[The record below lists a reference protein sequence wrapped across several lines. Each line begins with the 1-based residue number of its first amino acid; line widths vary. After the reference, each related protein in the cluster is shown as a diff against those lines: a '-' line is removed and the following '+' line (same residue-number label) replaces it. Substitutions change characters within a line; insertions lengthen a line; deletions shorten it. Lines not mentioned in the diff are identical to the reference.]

1 MIGRF
6 KRKLIE
12 YIAELNKASFLQ
24 WQQFH
29 LPSATSQNDY
39 TVVSFSGSKWFADQL
54 YSLYSFYRNVGKPK
68 QWLIYNDG
76 TYCELQLQLLSK
88 IDRVTVC
95 NLDLST
101 AILPQIALQ
110 KFPTLKKVEIVS
122 KHISGGD
129 VIISDS
135 DILFYKHFNE
145 YVKRKSKLNYFLVD
159 ETNCYFDKDFLLQ
172 HPLIEYPFNFGLL
185 MLNNSFNLELIFNY
199 INERFN
205 SGVLDY
211 WSDQTAFQK
220 LIMNDKSFQPLDK
233 DLFKVGGNDSFRISH
248 CVDYNKIALR
258 HFVGPVRHKMWQ
270 YSWKK
275 VLGIK

>member
-6 KRKLIE
+6 KRKWIE
-12 YIAELNKASFLQ
+12 LIAESNKASFIQ
-24 WQQFH
+24 WQQIH
-29 LPSATSQNDY
+29 LPSATTQNEY
-39 TVVSFSGSKWFADQL
+39 TVISFSGNKSFADQL

-68 QWLIYNDG
+68 QWVIYNDG
-76 TYCELQLQLLSK
+76 TYCELQLQALRK
-88 IDRVTVC
+88 IDRVTVH

-101 AILPQIALQ
+101 AILPQEALQ

-122 KHISGGD
+122 KHISDGE
-129 VIISDS
+129 IIITDS

-145 YVKRKSKLNYFLVD
+145 YVERESKINYYLVD
-159 ETNCYFDKDFLLQ
+159 ESNRYFDKEFLLQ
-172 HPLIEYPFNFGLL
+172 HPFIEYPFNFGLL
-185 MLNNSFNLELIFNY
+185 LLNSKFSLESIFNY
-199 INERFN
+199 IKKRFN
-205 SGVLDY
+205 LGVLDY